1 MTVIQFPTGGV
12 DVAYDQ
18 PRKISVASV
27 KAYRRLAEGHDD
39 IVAQLDRAL
48 RIQQGGYCYLPHGL
62 EQSVFR
68 LVGT

>member
-1 MTVIQFPTGGV
+1 MTVVQFPIGGV

-18 PRKISVASV
+18 PRKVSVESV
-27 KAYRRLAEGHDD
+27 KAYRNVAEGHDD

-48 RIQQGGYCYLPHGL
+48 RIQQGGYCYLPNGL